1 MYLDTTNISLF
12 ITRRQQKMPKSK
24 IALMG
29 LVVIC
34 FTVLCGL
41 FIVRDSLCEVRYKD
55 GSTDFL
61 ARFVVYEMVR

>member
-1 MYLDTTNISLF
+1 
-12 ITRRQQKMPKSK
+12 MPKSK
-24 IALMG
+24 TALMG

-41 FIVRDSLCEVRYKD
+41 LIVRDSLCEVRYTD